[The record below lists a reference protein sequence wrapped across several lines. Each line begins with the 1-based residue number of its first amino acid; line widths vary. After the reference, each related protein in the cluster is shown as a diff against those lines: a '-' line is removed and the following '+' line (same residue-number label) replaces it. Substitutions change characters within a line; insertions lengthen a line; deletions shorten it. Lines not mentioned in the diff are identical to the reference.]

1 MVVLNV
7 IGNQQSGLRNNS
19 ARPYAVNS
27 GLTNSRFAPEITII
41 EPSPTVSKSATI
53 GGDSIGLPGETVI
66 YTITIRNTST
76 PTTDAYDV
84 TITDPLPKVSATDS
98 RSLITTPTI
107 TSVIGG
113 DPFNFQLT
121 GSDAGGYILEN
132 VNSFDLLVGQT
143 ITITIQGNLLLV
155 DPPAVSADQLIRN
168 IVDMTWTSLDGNP
181 GQISI
186 YATTSKERDGTGG
199 VNDYAT
205 NDDADIRVENI
216 VFSKQLIST

>member
-1 MVVLNV
+1 
-7 IGNQQSGLRNNS
+7 
-19 ARPYAVNS
+19 
-27 GLTNSRFAPEITII
+27 
-41 EPSPTVSKSATI
+41 
-53 GGDSIGLPGETVI
+53 
-66 YTITIRNTST
+66 ST

-107 TSVIGG
+107 TSVIGS

-186 YATTSKERDGTGG
+186 YATTSKE
-199 VNDYAT
+199 
-205 NDDADIRVENI
+205 
-216 VFSKQLIST
+216 